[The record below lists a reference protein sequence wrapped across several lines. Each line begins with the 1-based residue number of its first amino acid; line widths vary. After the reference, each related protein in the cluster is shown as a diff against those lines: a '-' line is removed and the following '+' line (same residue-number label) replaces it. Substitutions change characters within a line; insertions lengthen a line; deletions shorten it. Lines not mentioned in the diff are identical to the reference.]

1 MNIILFT
8 LIMST
13 INIENV
19 TVAHSAQLSTCTA
32 LQETGLIDYSEYI
45 DRDDPSNFKDGDLS
59 QLKPIHFARGIRCP
73 CSSVI
78 WETKSALKQ
87 HIQSDKHKR
96 WLRQITAEMS
106 DPIRVRQDAEKEKRH
121 LHELNQKADY
131 RIRALDKQLRQAR
144 HEITDKMQSIEAL
157 TEELDTYK
165 HAVDSLCT
173 KLEESQSKLRKYKNG
188 IKNIVRD
195 VIEREWESSDDNVS
209 DCEGEDG
216 EVEDEDDL

>member
-1 MNIILFT
+1 
-8 LIMST
+8 MST

-19 TVAHSAQLSTCTA
+19 TVAPSAQLSTCTA

-59 QLKPIHFARGIRCP
+59 QLKSIHFARGVRCP
-73 CSSVI
+73 CSSAI

-87 HIQSDKHKR
+87 HIQSVKHKR
-96 WLRQITAEMS
+96 WLCQITAEMS

-121 LHELNQKADY
+121 LRELNQRADY
-131 RIRALDKQLRQAR
+131 RIRALEKQLRVAR
-144 HEITDKMQSIEAL
+144 LDITDKMQSIEAL

-165 HAVDSLCT
+165 QAVDSLCT
-173 KLEESQSKLRKYKNG
+173 KLEESQSKIRKYKTG

-195 VIEREWESSDDNVS
+195 VIEREWESSDDNDSEDEV
-209 DCEGEDG
+209 DGEVDGEVEDG
-216 EVEDEDDL
+216 EVEDDL